1 MPHYTASPRTG
12 TPWRAALAGL
22 AALAVLALPATLPAA
37 GPGTPPAPTPP
48 VAQVAAGPQ
57 VHIDN
62 FQFSPAT
69 LTVPQGTTV
78 TWTNQDDM
86 VHTVTSATRVFSSAS
101 LETDDLFSYTFTTPG
116 TYTYFC
122 KLHPHMTATVIVQ

>member
-1 MPHYTASPRTG
+1 MQSHPASSHSG

-22 AALAVLALPATLPAA
+22 AALAVLGLPAALLAGGPQALPATPQ
-37 GPGTPPAPTPP
+37 
-48 VAQVAAGPQ
+48 VAKVAAGPQ

-69 LTVPQGTTV
+69 LTVPKGTTV

-101 LETDDLFSYTFTTPG
+101 LETDDIFAYTFTTPG

>member
-1 MPHYTASPRTG
+1 MQSHTASPQSG
-12 TPWRAALAGL
+12 PPWRAALLGL
-22 AALAVLALPATLPAA
+22 AALAVLALPAAIFAA
-37 GPGTPPAPTPP
+37 GPGAPPAPPP
-48 VAQVAAGPQ
+48 QVAKVAAGPQ

-69 LTVPQGTTV
+69 LTIPPGTTV

-86 VHTVTSATRVFSSAS
+86 VHTVTSASKVFSSAS
-101 LETDDLFSYTFTTPG
+101 LETDDIFSYTFTTPG

>member
-1 MPHYTASPRTG
+1 MQSHTPSPHSG
-12 TPWRAALAGL
+12 TTWRAALAGI
-22 AALAVLALPATLPAA
+22 AALAFLALPAALLAGGPQSLPAA
-37 GPGTPPAPTPP
+37 PQ
-48 VAQVAAGPQ
+48 VAKVAAGPQ

-69 LTVPQGTTV
+69 LSVPKGTTV

-86 VHTVTSATRVFSSAS
+86 VHTVTSSDRVFSSAS
-101 LETDDLFSYTFTTPG
+101 LETDDTFSYTFTTPG

>member
-1 MPHYTASPRTG
+1 MPHYTASPQTG

-22 AALAVLALPATLPAA
+22 AALAVLALPAALFAGGPPSLPA
-37 GPGTPPAPTPP
+37 TPQ
-48 VAQVAAGPQ
+48 VAKVAAGPQ

-69 LTVPQGTTV
+69 LTIPTGTTV

>member
-1 MPHYTASPRTG
+1 MQNHTVSPHSG
-12 TPWRAALAGL
+12 TPWRATLLGIAAIALLAIPGALL
-22 AALAVLALPATLPAA
+22 AAGGPQSLPAA
-37 GPGTPPAPTPP
+37 PQ
-48 VAQVAAGPQ
+48 VAKAAAGPQ

-69 LTVPQGTTV
+69 LTISKGTTV

-86 VHTVTSATRVFSSAS
+86 VHTVTSASKVFSSAS
-101 LETDDLFSYTFTTPG
+101 LETDDIFSYTFTTPG